1 MSDNHSIKIVV
12 NPAYE
17 GLRPLAESLAA
28 TGRPCGARMVYDER
42 NSLYA
47 LPWPKGVNGAP
58 ASGEIIVKDF
68 HPPRLINSVVYTHL
82 RKSKARRSYENALR
96 LLDLGFNTPQP
107 YAYVEV
113 RRGLRLMRSYYLCAA
128 LTPDHLDMRYF
139 DTKSDLEPLLAAL
152 GDEMRRLHQ
161 AGVLVKDFSPGNV
174 LYVRLADGT
183 YSFSHID
190 LNRVEFGVQSR
201 KRLAANFRAMACSP
215 AEVELLADAYANATG
230 LPRDHVRHVAA
241 DQYARFMRRVER
253 KRALKRIL
261 KRIFTHR

>member
-1 MSDNHSIKIVV
+1 MSVNHSIKIVV

-17 GLRPLAESLAA
+17 GLRPLVESLAA

-47 LPWPKGVNGAP
+47 LPWPEGVNGAP

-68 HPPRLINSVVYTHL
+68 HPPKLINSVVYTHL

-113 RRGLRLMRSYYLCAA
+113 HRSLRLMRSYYLCAA

-174 LYVRLADGT
+174 LYVRRADGT

-190 LNRVEFGVQSR
+190 LNRVEFGVRSH
-201 KRLAANFRAMACSP
+201 KRLAANFRAMACTL

-230 LPRDHVRHVAA
+230 LPRDHVRQVAA
-241 DQYARFMRRVER
+241 DQYTRFMRRVER
-253 KRALKRIL
+253 KRTLKRTL
-261 KRIFTHR
+261 ARIFARR